1 MLAARPTGF
10 PSATDFRIED
20 APVPG
25 LEAGQFLVRIIY
37 LSVDPYMRGRMR
49 DAPSYA
55 PPVPIGGVMTGGA
68 VGEVI
73 ESRHPDYQP
82 GDIVDGYFGWQQYAV
97 SDGSEMV
104 RKVDPALAP
113 ISTALYALGMPGM
126 TAYFGMLDI
135 GRPRAGETVVV
146 SGAAGAVGSLA
157 GQIAKIQGCRVIG
170 IAGSD
175 EKVDHVIRD
184 CGFDAAF
191 NYKAVSDYQAKMA
204 ELCPDGIDVYFDNV
218 GGAITDAVL
227 MNIAVGAR
235 IVLCGQI
242 SQYNLAAPEMGPR
255 LLFRLVIRQA
265 RMEGFLVFRYLDRYA
280 EGIEQMA
287 RWIREGRIRYREDV
301 AEGID
306 AAPAAFIGMLRGQ
319 NTGKQLVK
327 ISEPP
332 AGVQH
337 EDAERSAAR
346 AQAKI

>member
-1 MLAARPTGF
+1 LLAARPTGF
-10 PSATDFRIED
+10 PSETDFRIED
-20 APVPG
+20 APIPK
-25 LEAGQFLVRIIY
+25 LKDGQFLVRIIY

-55 PPVPIGGVMTGGA
+55 PPVPIGGVMTGGT
-68 VGEVI
+68 VGEVM
-73 ESRHPDYQP
+73 ESRHPDYRA

-135 GRPRAGETVVV
+135 GRPRAGQTVVV

-157 GQIAKIQGCRVIG
+157 GQIARIQGCRVIG

-175 EKVDHVIRD
+175 EKVAYVTGE

-191 NYKAVSDYQAKMA
+191 NYKTVSDYGAKLA

-218 GGAITDAVL
+218 GGAITDAAL
-227 MNIAVGAR
+227 RNIAVGAR

-242 SQYNLAAPEMGPR
+242 SQYNLAAPELGPR
-255 LLFRLVIRQA
+255 LLVQLLIRQA
-265 RMEGFLVFRYLDRYA
+265 RMEGFLVFQYFDRFA
-280 EGIEQMA
+280 EGIDQMA
-287 RWIREGRIRYREDV
+287 RWIREGRIRYREEV

-319 NTGKQLVK
+319 NTGKQLVR

-332 AGVQH
+332 P
-337 EDAERSAAR
+337 AALGGDTGR
-346 AQAKI
+346 